1 MRPRRLE
8 ITAFG
13 PYAEAVTLDFDVLAE
28 EGLFLIHG
36 PTGGGKTSLLDAM
49 TYALYGRPAGDRG
62 IDRLRSDHADPE
74 TESRVAFEFCLRGQ
88 DYRVSRVPQHERAKR
103 TGRGTTQQKPKATL
117 ARRQEATW
125 IPLAEGVEEV
135 GRAVL
140 DLIGLNRQQ
149 FAQVVVLPQGQFA
162 DALRADPS
170 DRRQLLSTLFRT
182 ERFDRYTQQLLERA
196 RQAEAAEAARRA
208 DLDGLWRQAIVR
220 WADIAG
226 ESEVEAVPAT
236 GDTDDASH
244 LPCGMQPRFD
254 RLALAATELV
264 EEAGTR
270 ARTAEASARDADA
283 QLTEAT
289 LRADRCR
296 RRSQALT
303 TLRRLDA
310 DANQVAIERRQL
322 STAELAAPCAPLL
335 EAVAAADADL
345 VDLDGRCDVAV
356 ARLRSAAAG
365 LPAWLDHLCRP
376 LAELTDPEG
385 ISVDSAGRA
394 RDAVRDAASH
404 IVALMRRHDALEQAR
419 TAAVTAARDADDLQA
434 RSEVLDDAA
443 GRLEAALAVAASDD
457 NAARRAIDRITATA
471 AQVQQL
477 RAAAAAAG
485 ELVGLRRRHAT
496 ALEELSDAQ
505 AEATDANEQHLEL
518 LQRRIDGMAG
528 ELAAALVDGVAC
540 TVCGSTTHPAPA
552 RDGITGVDD
561 YQISVA
567 AAAAARSRQGAN
579 RLAEI
584 VAVNDRALAATT
596 AAAGAAG
603 DDPAA
608 AQRQAATAA
617 ADLEADH
624 DLASRAAGLS
634 DRIEDLQR
642 QLHQARGGASAART
656 DTAAARG
663 RQHAA
668 ETAVAQQAEA
678 LHRDLPGACDPR
690 GAAEQVEQLLSAVEV
705 VTALAAKRGAAKA
718 QAASCARRLAELLVE
733 RGFDDAKRARAA
745 LLADAAVDRLRGRI
759 TAYDEDRR
767 AARQQLVDLGPAE
780 DPPDLA
786 RLRTVCQELDHA
798 VGAAH
803 RRHGVLSGAAEELSR
818 LAAQYADESRR
829 LGPALEESDRLRHLA
844 DVCSGTGNPLRMS
857 LERYVL
863 ASYLEEITE
872 AASVRLLAMTGG
884 RYALRH
890 SDARVKGGGASG
902 LGIIVSDAY
911 TGTERDPSTL
921 SGGETFQ
928 ASLALALGVA
938 DVVGRHAGGVHLDT
952 LFVDEG
958 FGALDAEAL
967 EQALAELDRLR
978 EGGRL
983 VGIISHVGTLRE
995 RITAGIEVVRT
1006 ANGSNARV
1014 TALAAP

>member
-8 ITAFG
+8 IAAFG
-13 PYAEAVTLDFDVLAE
+13 PYAGGVMLDFDTLAE

-49 TYALYGRPAGDRG
+49 TYALYGRPASDRG
-62 IDRLRSDHADPE
+62 IDRLRSDHAGPQI
-74 TESRVAFEFCLRGQ
+74 ESRVAFEFCLRGQ
-88 DYRVSRVPQHERAKR
+88 DYRVTRVPQHERAKR
-103 TGRGTTQQKPKATL
+103 SGTGTTQQKPKATL
-117 ARRQEATW
+117 ARRQDATW
-125 IPLAEGVEEV
+125 IPVAEGVEDV
-135 GRAVL
+135 GRSVL

-170 DRRQLLSTLFRT
+170 DRRRLLSTLFRT
-182 ERFDRYTQQLLERA
+182 KRFDRYTQQLLERA
-196 RQAEAAEAARRA
+196 RQADAAVAARRA
-208 DLDGLWRQAIVR
+208 DLDGLWRQAIAR
-220 WADIAG
+220 WADIAADG
-226 ESEVEAVPAT
+226 EAEAAQAAS
-236 GDTDDASH
+236 DAGTVH
-244 LPCGMQPRFD
+244 LSGGIQPRFD
-254 RLALAATELV
+254 RLALAAAELV
-264 EEAGTR
+264 EEAGTH
-270 ARTAEASARDADA
+270 ALGAEASARDADA

-296 RRSQALT
+296 RRSQAET

-310 DANQVAIERRQL
+310 EADEVATARQQL
-322 STAELAAPCAPLL
+322 STAERAAPCAPLL
-335 EAVAAADADL
+335 EAVAAAGADL
-345 VDLDGRCDVAV
+345 VDLDRRCDIAA
-356 ARLRSAAAG
+356 ARLGSAAAD
-365 LPAWLDHLCRP
+365 LPVVLNDLCDS
-376 LAELTDPEG
+376 LAALTRPEG
-385 ISVDSAGRA
+385 ISVDGAGAA
-394 RDAVRDAASH
+394 RDAVRDAATH
-404 IVALMRRHDALEQAR
+404 IEALLRRHEALQQAR
-419 TAAVTAARDADDLQA
+419 TAAVAAARDADDLQA
-434 RSEVLDDAA
+434 RCEELDAA
-443 GRLEAALAVAASDD
+443 PLRLEGGLAGAVSDHD
-457 NAARRAIDRITATA
+457 AARRATDRSAA
-471 AQVQQL
+471 RGAQVQQL
-477 RAAAAAAG
+477 QAAAAAAA
-485 ELVGLRRRHAT
+485 ELVGLRRRHAA

-505 AEATDANEQHLEL
+505 AEATDANERHLEL

-540 TVCGSTTHPAPA
+540 SVCGSTTHPAPA
-552 RDGITGVDD
+552 GDRIGGIDD
-561 YQISVA
+561 YQIHVA
-567 AAAAARSRQGAN
+567 AALASRSRQVAN
-579 RLAEI
+579 RVAEV
-584 VAVNDRALAATT
+584 VAASDRALAART
-596 AAAGAAG
+596 AVAGAAA

-608 AQRQAATAA
+608 ARRQAATAA
-617 ADLEADH
+617 ADLEADR

-634 DRIEDLQR
+634 DRIEDLDQ
-642 QLHQARGGASAART
+642 QLQQARSEASDART
-656 DTAAARG
+656 GSAAARG

-668 ETAVAQQAEA
+668 EAAVAAQAEA
-678 LHRDLPGACDPR
+678 LRRDLPGDPDPR
-690 GAAEQVEQLLSAVEV
+690 GAAEQVAQLLSAVEAI
-705 VTALAAKRGAAKA
+705 TALAVKHSAAKA
-718 QAASCARRLAELLVE
+718 DASSCARRLAGLLVE
-733 RGFDDAKRARAA
+733 RSFDDADQARAA
-745 LLADAAVDRLRGRI
+745 LLGDDAVDHLRSQVAAHG
-759 TAYDEDRR
+759 EDRR

-780 DPPDLA
+780 DPPDLET
-786 RLRTVCQELDHA
+786 LRAVCRELDDA

-803 RRHGVLSGAAEELSR
+803 RRHGAVSGAAEELSR
-818 LAAQYADESRR
+818 LAAQHADASQR
-829 LGPALEESDRLRHLA
+829 LRPALEESDRLRHLA
-844 DVCSGTGNPLRMS
+844 DVCNGTGNPLRMS

-983 VGIISHVGTLRE
+983 VGIISHVGALRE
-995 RITAGIEVVRT
+995 RITAGIEVVKT
-1006 ANGSNARV
+1006 ANGSDARV
-1014 TALAAP
+1014 IALAAV